1 MEIRRLREQRR
12 IDPLIST
19 TPIQLPLYNRVTA
32 PAHLVILTL

>member
-19 TPIQLPLYNRVTA
+19 TPIQLPLYNTESQRQ
-32 PAHLVILTL
+32 LTSSS